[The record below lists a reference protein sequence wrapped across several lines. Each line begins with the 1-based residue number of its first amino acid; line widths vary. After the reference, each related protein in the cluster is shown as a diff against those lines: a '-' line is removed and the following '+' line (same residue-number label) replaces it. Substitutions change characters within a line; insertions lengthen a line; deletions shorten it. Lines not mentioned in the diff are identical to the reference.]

1 MTEEK
6 HSKIKWRFKTQDGLE
21 LFAHA
26 FPAKDTPKAVLCIV
40 HGHGEHIE
48 RYTHVANALN
58 AAGYSV
64 IGYDHRGHGQS
75 DGARGHIPSYELLLD
90 DMTRFREE
98 VAAYYPNI
106 PHIVWGHS
114 MGGNIVLNYM
124 LRNSDKL
131 GNQLKGVIATGP
143 WLKLAF
149 EPPAIQLFLG
159 KMMDKIKPDFTQESG
174 LDTSAL
180 THDPNVVRAYEED
193 SLVHGKVSARLMVSM
208 VESGLWALEHAAE
221 FPLPLLLM
229 HGGADRITSSAASK
243 EFAEKAPAEQTT
255 LKIWDGFYH
264 ELHNELEKDA
274 VFQTIIDWMDDL
286 LA

>member
-6 HSKIKWRFKTQDGLE
+6 GSKIKWRFKSQDGLE

-26 FPAKDTPKAVLCIV
+26 FPAQEEPKAVVCIV

-48 RYTHVANALN
+48 RYEHVAAALN
-58 AAGYSV
+58 QAGYSV

-75 DGARGHIPSYELLLD
+75 EGPRGHIPSYELLLN
-90 DMTRFREE
+90 DMTRFRNE
-98 VAAYYPNI
+98 VKEYYPDI
-106 PHIVWGHS
+106 PHFVWGHS
-114 MGGNIVLNYM
+114 MGGNIVLNYI
-124 LRNSDKL
+124 LRNRPELS
-131 GNQLKGVIATGP
+131 GVIATGP

-149 EPPAIQLFLG
+149 EPPAIQIFLG

-174 LDTSAL
+174 LDSAAL
-180 THDPNVVRAYEED
+180 ARDPDVVRAYEED
-193 SLVHGKVSARLMVSM
+193 NLVHGKISARLMVEM
-208 VESGLWALEHAAE
+208 LNSGLWALDHANE

-229 HGGADRITSSAASK
+229 HGSADRLTSAQASK
-243 EFAEKAPAEQTT
+243 DFAAKAPADKVT

-264 ELHNELEKDA
+264 ELHNEPEKDE
-274 VFQTIIDWMDDL
+274 VFKTIIDWMDNC

>member
-6 HSKIKWRFKTQDGLE
+6 SSKIKWHFKSKDGLE

-26 FPAKDTPKAVLCIV
+26 FPAQEDPKAVVCIV
-40 HGHGEHIE
+40 HGHGEHID
-48 RYTHVANALN
+48 RYEHVAAALN
-58 AAGYSV
+58 QAGYSV

-75 DGARGHIPSYELLLD
+75 DGPRGHIPSYELLLD
-90 DMTRFREE
+90 DMTRFRNE
-98 VAAYYPNI
+98 VKEYYPNI
-106 PHIVWGHS
+106 PQFVWGHS

-124 LRNSDKL
+124 LRNKPELS
-131 GNQLKGVIATGP
+131 GVIATGP

-149 EPPAIQLFLG
+149 EPPAIQIFLG

-174 LDTSAL
+174 LDSAAL
-180 THDPNVVRAYEED
+180 ARDPEVVRAYEED
-193 SLVHGKVSARLMVSM
+193 NLVHGKISARLMVEM
-208 VESGLWALEHAAE
+208 LDSGLWALEHANE

-229 HGGADRITSSAASK
+229 HGSADRLTSADASK
-243 EFAEKAPAEQTT
+243 DFAAKAPADKVT

-264 ELHNELEKDA
+264 ELHNEPEKDE
-274 VFQTIIDWMDDL
+274 VFKTIIDWMDNR

>member
-6 HSKIKWRFKTQDGLE
+6 SSKIKWRFKSQDGLE

-26 FPAKDTPKAVLCIV
+26 FPAQEDPKAVVCIV

-48 RYTHVANALN
+48 RYEHVAAALN
-58 AAGYSV
+58 QAGYSV

-75 DGARGHIPSYELLLD
+75 EGPRGHIPSYELLLD
-90 DMTRFREE
+90 DMTRFRNE
-98 VAAYYPNI
+98 VKEYYPDI
-106 PHIVWGHS
+106 PHFVWGHS

-124 LRNSDKL
+124 LRNKPELS
-131 GNQLKGVIATGP
+131 GVIATGP

-149 EPPAIQLFLG
+149 EPPAIQIFLG
-159 KMMDKIKPDFTQESG
+159 RMMDKIKPDFTQESG
-174 LDTSAL
+174 LDTAAL
-180 THDPNVVRAYEED
+180 ARDPDVVRTYEED
-193 SLVHGKVSARLMVSM
+193 NLVHGKISARLMVEM
-208 VESGLWALEHAAE
+208 LNSGLWALDHANE

-229 HGGADRITSSAASK
+229 HGSADRLTSAQASK
-243 EFAEKAPAEQTT
+243 DFAAKAPADKVT

-264 ELHNELEKDA
+264 ELHNEPEKDE
-274 VFQTIIDWMDDL
+274 VFKTIIDWMDNR